1 MVDHSSYNITTY
13 IEKMRK
19 KEKRERKVNYQDLIT
34 EELLSSDFF
43 IKGKCPRVKLEESN
57 EVIKRLLIEIPV
69 VIIPS
74 TLMKDMTS

>member
-1 MVDHSSYNITTY
+1 VVDHSSYNITTY

-19 KEKRERKVNYQDLIT
+19 KEKRKRKVNYQDLIT
-34 EELLSSDFF
+34 EELLSSDSFM
-43 IKGKCPRVKLEESN
+43 KGKCPRVKLEESN